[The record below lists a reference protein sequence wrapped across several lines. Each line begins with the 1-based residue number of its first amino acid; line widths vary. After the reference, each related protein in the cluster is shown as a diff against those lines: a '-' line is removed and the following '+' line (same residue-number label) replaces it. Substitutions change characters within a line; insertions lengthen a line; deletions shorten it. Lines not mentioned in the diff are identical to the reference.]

1 MNSRVGNCTR
11 FLHQGKELAGPES
24 NQVTQDNRETHR
36 ALLFPIT
43 LVFKPTEIL
52 FICDGKGRV
61 AKTIFSTKGY
71 LEIVKTTTQPQLNL
85 T

>member
-24 NQVTQDNRETHR
+24 NEVNHENRETHR

-61 AKTIFSTKGY
+61 AKTTFFNKGFS
-71 LEIVKTTTQPQLNL
+71 
-85 T
+85 